1 MIDIAILEKLIER
14 NGQYNF
20 TKLVDYLLDTGFVY
34 QDRKLRGPLA
44 IATLNGV
51 LLDMS
56 VIDRYHDKLVYF
68 ILLHETAHMK
78 RINRMGKEMML
89 SNLSIEDFGEFT
101 AHIFEEETFA
111 DRYACSL
118 FYHFNKEIYPW
129 YETQQL
135 NLKYKQEQY
144 EKMARMYYGKIQNN
158 EEKYNEMINNFIID

>member
-101 AHIFEEETFA
+101 AHIFEEEIFA

-135 NLKYKQEQY
+135 NLKYKQDQY

-158 EEKYNEMINNFIID
+158 EEKYNEMISNFIID

>member
-1 MIDIAILEKLIER
+1 MVDVTILEKLIER
-14 NGQYNF
+14 NGEYNF
-20 TKLVDYLLDTGFVY
+20 TKLVDYMLDTGFVY
-34 QDRKLRGPLA
+34 QDRKLTGPLA

-56 VIDRYHDKLVYF
+56 VINRYHDKLVYF

-78 RINRMGKEMML
+78 RIGRMGKDLML
-89 SNLSIEDFGEFT
+89 ANLSIEDFDEFT
-101 AHIFEEETFA
+101 AHIFEEEIFA
-111 DRYACSL
+111 DRYACRL

-144 EKMARMYYGKIQNN
+144 GSMARMYYGKIQNN
-158 EEKYNEMINNFIID
+158 EEKYNEMINNFIVY

>member
-1 MIDIAILEKLIER
+1 MVDVTILEKLIER
-14 NGQYNF
+14 NGEYNF
-20 TKLVDYLLDTGFVY
+20 TKLVDYMLDTGFVY
-34 QDRKLRGPLA
+34 QDKKLTGPLA

-56 VIDRYHDKLVYF
+56 VINRYHDKLVYF

-78 RINRMGKEMML
+78 RIGRMGKDLML
-89 SNLSIEDFGEFT
+89 ANLSIEDFDEFT
-101 AHIFEEETFA
+101 AHIFEEEIFA
-111 DRYACSL
+111 DRYACRL

-144 EKMARMYYGKIQNN
+144 GSMARMYYGKIQNN
-158 EEKYNEMINNFIID
+158 EEKYNEMINNFIVY

>member
-14 NGQYNF
+14 NGKYNF

-78 RINRMGKEMML
+78 RIGRMGKELML
-89 SNLSIEDFGEFT
+89 ANLSIEDFGEFT
-101 AHIFEEETFA
+101 AHIFEEEIFA

-118 FYHFNKEIYPW
+118 FYRFNKEIYPW

-135 NLKYKQEQY
+135 NLKYKQDQY
-144 EKMARMYYGKIQNN
+144 ESSARMYYGKIQNN
-158 EEKYNEMINNFIID
+158 EEKYNEMISQFIID

>member
-1 MIDIAILEKLIER
+1 MIEQTIIDKLSER
-14 NGQYNF
+14 DGRYNF
-20 TKLVDYLLDTGFVY
+20 IKLLGYMQDSGYNY
-34 QDRKLRGPLA
+34 MDRKLRGPLA

-56 VIDRYHDKLVYF
+56 TIDRYHDKLVYF

-78 RINRMGKEMML
+78 RIDRMGKDLML

-101 AHIFEEETFA
+101 AHIFEEEIFA

-118 FYHFNKEIYPW
+118 FYRFNKEIYPW

-135 NLKYKQEQY
+135 NLKYKQDQY
-144 EKMARMYYGKIQNN
+144 EPMARRYYGKIQNN

>member
-101 AHIFEEETFA
+101 ARIFEEEIFA

-135 NLKYKQEQY
+135 NLKYKQDQY

>member
-101 AHIFEEETFA
+101 AHIFEEEIFA

>member
-78 RINRMGKEMML
+78 RINRMGKELML

-101 AHIFEEETFA
+101 AHIFEEEIFA

-158 EEKYNEMINNFIID
+158 EEKYNEMISQFIVD

>member
-1 MIDIAILEKLIER
+1 MIDKKIIDKLIER
-14 NGQYNF
+14 DGKYDF
-20 TKLVDYLLDTGFVY
+20 IKLVQFMVGSEFVY
-34 QDRKLRGPLA
+34 KDRKLRGPLA

-56 VIDRYHDKLVYF
+56 VINRYHDKLVYF

-78 RINRMGKEMML
+78 RISRMGKDLML
-89 SNLSIEDFGEFT
+89 ANLSIEDFNEFT
-101 AHIFEEETFA
+101 AHIFEEEIFA
-111 DRYACSL
+111 DRYACRL

-144 EKMARMYYGKIQNN
+144 GPMARMYYGKIQNN
-158 EEKYNEMINNFIID
+158 EEKYNEMINDFIVD

>member
-1 MIDIAILEKLIER
+1 MVDVTILEKLIER
-14 NGQYNF
+14 NGEYNF
-20 TKLVDYLLDTGFVY
+20 TKLVDYMLDTGFVY
-34 QDRKLRGPLA
+34 QDKKLTGPLA

-56 VIDRYHDKLVYF
+56 VINRYHDKLVYF

-78 RINRMGKEMML
+78 RIARMGKDLML
-89 SNLSIEDFGEFT
+89 ANLSIEDFDEFT
-101 AHIFEEETFA
+101 AHIFEEEIFA
-111 DRYACSL
+111 DRYACRL

-144 EKMARMYYGKIQNN
+144 GSMARMYYGKIQNN
-158 EEKYNEMINNFIID
+158 EEKYNEMINNFIVY